1 MTQQAIPASPS
12 YRYTHYSELKGIDLT
27 CDVTQT
33 PRNRAA
39 DLLNVYPDEA
49 TSNPR
54 KRVGWRKLYSFD
66 SDETFLGS
74 RHLSEWGIDI
84 IATNKAVYW
93 HAEDET
99 EWSVGTVHTLF
110 QNPAFVPPPRSAG
123 NLRSVQTSDANSV
136 CFVGFDQNRDYRINI
151 YGRRYLIHDDI
162 SSYYVTETNGGYVPI
177 TVISRNPDGTDGY
190 AYEAVNAFTVNRQI
204 QFLSNYD
211 SDEYDSTKEYE
222 VGDLVVYSGDLYTC
236 TTAISAPEAWTAAHW
251 QKVNYDYYFYPTS
264 DRGNHIIVSVVRVE
278 ARDASGEWQRLTPIT
293 DYSLI
298 GTGTT
303 ITAYS
308 DPLKET
314 MNTYDVY
321 VGVRLTSRNVPVVPG
336 QDDIRIEV
344 VEFAPE
350 ADGDNI
356 YYGYWNPIID
366 GILRNNV
373 GARYGLTSMNREFY
387 AAGNGKIYYTDPDN
401 YDYLP
406 DNNFLQIEVD
416 APIVGFHRKNSC
428 LVAVTASSAEF
439 TIFMISGQTGA
450 ITHSVLNESG
460 VRESTTE
467 EMTYFIAK
475 TAIAGTGAISGKS
488 FATLVDDALF
498 LARDGIY
505 GITSNTTTSETVIA
519 RRSEL
524 INPRLIEEQ
533 NLENAV
539 ATVWNSMYLLGVNN
553 HVYLLDSRVTH
564 KNLGVSYG
572 YECYY
577 WDNVPATNFLSY
589 QGNLFFG
596 DRDGNWC
603 RFNTDISNYTA
614 YEDDGTEDEH
624 GNMSGGD
631 AIHALYKLRLDSDNY
646 PQYFKTLNKRGS
658 VLELMQLP
666 HSEAQLSY
674 IKDGGAPITLTN
686 ARLADKFTWNL
697 VDFEDFC
704 FSSVGDI
711 KSFYPKKKVKKYK
724 YLQFVLESV
733 NVDSNFGICGL
744 TKTYYFG
751 NFAKG

>member
-1 MTQQAIPASPS
+1 MAQQSIPASPS
-12 YRYTHYSELKGIDLT
+12 YRYTHYSDLKGIDLT

-33 PRNRAA
+33 PRNRAT
-39 DLLNVYPDEA
+39 DILNIMPDEA
-49 TSNPR
+49 TGNPR
-54 KRVGWRKLYSFD
+54 KRVGWRALYNFS
-66 SDETFLGS
+66 STAAFLGS
-74 RHLSEWGIDI
+74 RHLADWGIDLI
-84 IATNKAVYW
+84 VTDGAVYW
-93 HAEDET
+93 HASSEST
-99 EWSVGTVHTLF
+99 WTNNNVHTLIT
-110 QNPAFVPPPRSAG
+110 NTG
-123 NLRSVQTSDANSV
+123 NVSGGVG
-136 CFVGFDQNRDYRINI
+136 FVGFDGDRNYRLNV
-151 YGRRYLIHDDI
+151 YQKRYLITKSGSTVSATLI
-162 SSYYVTETNGGYVPI
+162 TGGYVPT

-190 AYEAVNAFTVNRQI
+190 SYEAVNAFTPFRKI
-204 QFLSNYD
+204 QFLSNYEA
-211 SDEYDSTKEYE
+211 DEYDSTATYE
-222 VGDLVVYSGDLYTC
+222 VGDLAVHNNDLYTC
-236 TTAISAPEAWTAAHW
+236 TTAIATPEAWTAAHW

-264 DRGNHIIVSVVRVE
+264 DRDNHVIVGINKVE
-278 ARDASGEWQRLTPIT
+278 ARDTSGEWQELTPIT
-293 DYSLI
+293 DYSSI
-298 GTGTT
+298 SGGSS
-303 ITAYS
+303 ITAYA
-308 DPLKET
+308 DQYKDTIET
-314 MNTYDVY
+314 YAVY
-321 VGVRLTSRNVPVVPG
+321 AGIRLTDRNVPVVPG
-336 QDDIRIEV
+336 QDDIRVEV

-350 ADGDNI
+350 MDEDNI
-356 YYGYWNPIID
+356 YYGYWNPIVD
-366 GILRNNV
+366 GIMENNIC
-373 GARYGLTSMNREFY
+373 ARYGLTSMNREFY

-450 ITHSVLNESG
+450 INHSVLNESG
-460 VRESTTE
+460 VRESTTD

-475 TAIAGTGAISGKS
+475 TAIAGTGAISRKS

-524 INPRLIEEQ
+524 INPRLIEEK

-539 ATVWNSMYLLGVNN
+539 ATVWNSMYLLSVNN

-577 WDNVPATNFLSY
+577 WDNVPATDFLSY

-614 YEDDGTEDEH
+614 YEDNGIEDEH

-674 IKDGGAPITLTN
+674 IKDGGAPIRLAN
-686 ARLADKFTWNL
+686 AKLADKFTWTL

-704 FSSVGDI
+704 FSSVGDV

-724 YLQFVLESV
+724 YLQFVLESE
-733 NVDSNFGICGL
+733 NIDSDFGICGL